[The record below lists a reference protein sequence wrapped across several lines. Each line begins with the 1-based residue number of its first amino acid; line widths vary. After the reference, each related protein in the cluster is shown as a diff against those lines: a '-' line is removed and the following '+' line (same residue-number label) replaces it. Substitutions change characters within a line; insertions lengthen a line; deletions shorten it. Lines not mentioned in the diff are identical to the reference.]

1 MGGMDFMEGKVK
13 SNIGFYIGDPCYVL
27 NDEEYYGNWEKNYKF
42 DDGEIKTDCGTWFVH
57 STAYGDG
64 EYYDNNG
71 VGYGVDSGTIAVIP
85 LEVVFAHPSED
96 ILKNGA
102 VSTDKMDFFGNT
114 VIRNG
119 KELSC
124 EITVEDGIFWII
136 VQMRNENGEWDN
148 IIIHD
153 TEIYTAGND
162 DDDDEEDDDCWDDED
177 EEDEE

>member
-1 MGGMDFMEGKVK
+1 MGRMDYMEGKVK

-27 NDEEYYGNWEKNYKF
+27 NDEEYYGNWEKKYNF

-71 VGYGVDSGTIAVIP
+71 TSYGVDSATIAVIP
-85 LEVVFAHPSED
+85 LEVVFAHHSED
-96 ILKNGA
+96 ILKDGV
-102 VSTDKMDFFGNT
+102 VSTDKMNFLGNT

-119 KELSC
+119 RKLSC
-124 EITVEDGIFWII
+124 EIEVFECNFEITVKMLG
-136 VQMRNENGEWDN
+136 ENGEWSGIFN
-148 IIIHD
+148 AVIE
-153 TEIYTAGND
+153 TSGS
-162 DDDDEEDDDCWDDED
+162 DDDDEEDDDYWDDED